1 MNTSLHT
8 IKEAL
13 YLVLHQ
19 IPEGRFTTYG
29 RLAELIP
36 MATSAR
42 QVARLLSQLPEG
54 TQLPWHRVVNS
65 QFKVSQFGKC
75 DEQAQRLRSEGLL
88 ISSAG
93 KLPADKVW
101 PDTP

>member
-1 MNTSLHT
+1 MNTSTHT
-8 IKEAL
+8 VKEAL

-54 TQLPWHRVVNS
+54 TSLPWHRVVNS
-65 QFKVSQFGKC
+65 QFKVSEFSKR
-75 DEQAQRLRSEGLL
+75 DEQLSRLRSEGLL
-88 ISSAG
+88 VSDSG
-93 KLPADKVW
+93 KLSPDFVW
-101 PDTP
+101 PAP